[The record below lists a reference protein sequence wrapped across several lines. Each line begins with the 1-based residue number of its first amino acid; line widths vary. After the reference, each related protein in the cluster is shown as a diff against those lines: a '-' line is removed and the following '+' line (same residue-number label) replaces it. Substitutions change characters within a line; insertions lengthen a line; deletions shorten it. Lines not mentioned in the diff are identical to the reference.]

1 VFALHEV
8 APDVLRVTFPLP
20 TPPGHVQAYLLR
32 DGDGWTLVDTGL
44 ALPDVDERL
53 GRLLAALDAPV
64 VRIVITHMHPDH
76 VGAGAAAAAATGAAV
91 WQGALDYEQCEQ
103 VWGNPAW
110 PDRVA
115 DWFGR
120 NGVPASI
127 TDELRERGP
136 VFASFIRF
144 ARDPHRLSEGDRV
157 AGWEVLEL
165 PGHAD
170 GHLGLLK
177 DGRLVSGD
185 HVLPGISPAVGLYP
199 ESRPDPLG
207 DFLASLRRT
216 IELAPTVAYPGHGD
230 VVADPVGRAREL
242 IAHHDERLAATQDAL
257 ATGAVNGFD
266 VSLALFGH
274 DLDPT
279 SRRFA
284 VAEALAH
291 LERLVSLGRAARGG
305 NDRSVSYTAV

>member
-1 VFALHEV
+1 VFALQEV

-20 TPPGHVQAYLLR
+20 TPPRHVQAYLLR

-53 GRLLAALDAPV
+53 RRLLAALDAPV

-76 VGAGAAAAAATGAAV
+76 VGAGAAAAAATGAPV
-91 WQGALDYEQCEQ
+91 WQGELDYEQCER

-110 PDRVA
+110 PERVA
-115 DWFGR
+115 DWFGW
-120 NGVPASI
+120 NGTPPSI

-144 ARDPHRLSEGDRV
+144 ARDPHRLREGDRI
-157 AGWEVLEL
+157 AGWDVLEL

-207 DFLASLRRT
+207 DFLASLHRT

-230 VVADPVGRAREL
+230 VVTDPVRRAREL

-257 ATGAVNGFD
+257 AGGASTGFD
-266 VSLALFGH
+266 VSLVLFGQN
-274 DLDPT
+274 LDPT

-291 LERLVSLGRAARGG
+291 LERLVALGRAARGG
-305 NDRSVSYTAV
+305 SDRSVSYTAV